1 MQCDFITLFFL
12 SAHNTSYFL
21 PQKNLEEALQ
31 EAVTVLKGDGVIA
44 IPTDTIYGVASLVS
58 SNEGVERIY
67 GMKGRQREKPLAICI
82 SDVSEVYT

>member
-1 MQCDFITLFFL
+1 M
-12 SAHNTSYFL
+12 
-21 PQKNLEEALQ
+21 Q
-31 EAVTVLKGDGVIA
+31 EAVAVLKGGGVIA